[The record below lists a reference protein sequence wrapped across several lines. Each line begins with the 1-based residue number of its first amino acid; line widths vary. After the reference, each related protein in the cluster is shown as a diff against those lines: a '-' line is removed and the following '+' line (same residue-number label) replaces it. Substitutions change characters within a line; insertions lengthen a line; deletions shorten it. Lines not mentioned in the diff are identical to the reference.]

1 MRLAIM
7 TISGLLYYG
16 GRENK
21 IVKRDNF
28 PSHNTQCAVAYCFLK
43 NNVQVLQFCHG
54 LSRDHFSPKTTAKCS
69 SIFKPRAEKNKSL
82 LGLDRYLFRYF

>member
-16 GRENK
+16 GRENQ

-28 PSHNTQCAVAYCFLK
+28 SSHNTQCAVTYCFLK
-43 NNVQVLQFCHG
+43 KQ
-54 LSRDHFSPKTTAKCS
+54 R
-69 SIFKPRAEKNKSL
+69 
-82 LGLDRYLFRYF
+82 